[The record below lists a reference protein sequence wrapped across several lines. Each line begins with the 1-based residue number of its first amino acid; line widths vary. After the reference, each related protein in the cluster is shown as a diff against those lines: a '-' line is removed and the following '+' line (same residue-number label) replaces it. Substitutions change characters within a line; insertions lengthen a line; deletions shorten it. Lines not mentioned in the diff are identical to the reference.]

1 MVLCPSLHVDFVICC
16 KRTDSWL
23 LLLSVYSFEKG
34 KKKRQGML
42 VLNCSFSPFGL
53 FHFCMYVIIS
63 DSWLK
68 LLVSPVASLLM
79 LCKHVKHWCCLHC
92 VGVELQASSPLMLL
106 VDVCGTQTISGCT
119 GLAVLGSV
127 SRFCLLQC
135 ALIWCVLVIAF
146 LPSVV
151 KDLQTITPW
160 LAII

>member
-1 MVLCPSLHVDFVICC
+1 MVLCPSLHVDFVICS

-34 KKKRQGML
+34 KKKKTRHACIEL
-42 VLNCSFSPFGL
+42 LLFTFWTLSFLHVCDYFWLLAEALN
-53 FHFCMYVIIS
+53 
-63 DSWLK
+63 
-68 LLVSPVASLLM
+68 SPVASLLM

-92 VGVELQASSPLMLL
+92 VGVELQANSPLMLL

-119 GLAVLGSV
+119 SLAVLGSV